1 MKKQGSKIFGAT
13 PARWKERG
21 FIGVVLAYPLLL
33 FIVFYIVVNFNS
45 FLLAFQRVDIDY
57 NYTFNGVENFRQVF
71 SDLVSTTN
79 KTLSYAVRN
88 SFLMFIFVTG
98 IGMPLNSLFG
108 YMIFRKWRGT
118 GAFRLIVMLPSII
131 SGMLMAL
138 MFQKLMYALP
148 AMMKTVGIDFPNVM
162 SDPDYVFGMTVFYS
176 LWTGFG
182 GAVVM
187 YPNIMATIDKE
198 ILEADRIDGCT
209 SLQELWHIII
219 PMILPTIATF
229 MVTGVAGIFNNMGP
243 NYTFWDTNAPPEATN
258 VGYLI
263 YSRVLKNGAAEYGY
277 TSALGLCC
285 TLVAF
290 PLTILTKF
298 VFDKVDPV
306 ND

>member
-1 MKKQGSKIFGAT
+1 
-13 PARWKERG
+13 
-21 FIGVVLAYPLLL
+21 
-33 FIVFYIVVNFNS
+33 
-45 FLLAFQRVDIDY
+45 
-57 NYTFNGVENFRQVF
+57 
-71 SDLVSTTN
+71 
-79 KTLSYAVRN
+79 
-88 SFLMFIFVTG
+88 
-98 IGMPLNSLFG
+98 
-108 YMIFRKWRGT
+108 
-118 GAFRLIVMLPSII
+118 
-131 SGMLMAL
+131 

-148 AMMKTVGIDFPNVM
+148 SMMKTIGFRFPNVM

-263 YSRVLKNGAAEYGY
+263 YARVLKNGVAEYGY
-277 TSALGLCC
+277 TSALGFCC

-290 PLTILTKF
+290 PLTLLVKYI
-298 VFDKVDPV
+298 FDKADPV